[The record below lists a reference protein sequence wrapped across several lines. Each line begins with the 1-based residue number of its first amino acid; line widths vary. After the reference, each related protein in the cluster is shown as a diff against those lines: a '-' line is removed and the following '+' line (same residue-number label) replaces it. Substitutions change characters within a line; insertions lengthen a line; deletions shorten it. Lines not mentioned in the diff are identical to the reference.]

1 MIFKLENHEKS
12 NYPVGFLYFNRSFPF
27 AGGCEASER
36 DVYVRPGGEG
46 FNNGQGAEE
55 ARGVPLYEYGRH
67 MPAGG
72 RRVRDDSK
80 KAAREIRRQVTA
92 LY

>member
-1 MIFKLENHEKS
+1 MKRAITLLIFCILTAAS
-12 NYPVGFLYFNRSFPF
+12 PSP
-27 AGGCEASER
+27 GGCQASER